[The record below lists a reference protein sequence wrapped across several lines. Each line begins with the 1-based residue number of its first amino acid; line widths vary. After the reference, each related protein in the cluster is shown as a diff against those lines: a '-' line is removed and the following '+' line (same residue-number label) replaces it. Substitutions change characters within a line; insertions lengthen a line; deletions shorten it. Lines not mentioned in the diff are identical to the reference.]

1 MRGKLWEKRPDQTE
15 EEEKLERSAAL
26 RDTRLYRRI
35 HIEFDVLFETESTL
49 KVLYTLDE
57 TFQQA
62 RRSSTQITQGKS

>member
-1 MRGKLWEKRPDQTE
+1 MRGKLWEKTLDQTE
-15 EEEKLERSAAL
+15 GEEKLERSSAL

-35 HIEFDVLFETESTL
+35 HIEFDVLFEMESTL